1 MTCDEVL
8 NEQPVLEQLHEQR
21 VLLEDARAVEAA
33 LLGHGPADDLESLHE
48 VARPEVV
55 ESGLGGRLGHQRV
68 RLEAQ
73 LGPGLLHEV
82 EDGPDLVAVTGLGEV
97 VDADRRRTAVHTEPT
112 GTTATSRGSGVR
124 SGKNQRN
131 QMRPRA
137 WPAVETQFWWDGR
150 RGDTTMVHEP
160 SAS

>member
-8 NEQPVLEQLHEQR
+8 NEQPVLEQLHEQC
-21 VLLEDARAVEAA
+21 VLLEDAGAVEAA

-82 EDGPDLVAVTGLGEV
+82 EDRPDLVGVVRLGQV
-97 VDADRRRTAVHTEPT
+97 VDLDPGRAVARAHTVST
-112 GTTATSRGSGVR
+112 GSTSTCGCSGVATGR
-124 SGKNQRN
+124 NQRN
-131 QMRPRA
+131 QMRPLR
-137 WPAVETQFWWDGR
+137 WPAVDTQLG
-150 RGDTTMVHEP
+150 
-160 SAS
+160 